1 MQRICIHHYCCS
13 VDAPSFL
20 YFLSFPGFGSVW
32 CVLGLFLRWCCCFL
46 FALFFLSLL
55 CICVD
60 SVFWGINFCTSSI
73 WRIFFDAINFEHFF
87 FFVTSS
93 LLRLLLTLNNDNSAN
108 TRANPPLSH
117 FNQTAIFTFS
127 SLISTTQ
134 HSTTTSSSHNN
145 FNTPIKLHNIDFTTL
160 PPAAATTALSQLKSR
175 QLDCHCARIN
185 QQNEEHQ
192 HRSTATLPQ
201 IPEQQTR
208 EPSFRKTPKKWSPN
222 LDTTKSVRQSIAQ
235 LRFHHHTIHPE
246 VIER

>member
-1 MQRICIHHYCCS
+1 MQRICIHHYGCS

-20 YFLSFPGFGSVW
+20 YFLSFPGFGW
-32 CVLGLFLRWCCCFL
+32 CGVCLFVSSLML
-46 FALFFLSLL
+46 LFFFCTFFSPSLL

-87 FFVTSS
+87 FSS
-93 LLRLLLTLNNDNSAN
+93 LLHLYFVCCLRLTTITARKLAQIHLSLT
-108 TRANPPLSH
+108 H
-117 FNQTAIFTFS
+117 FDQTAIFTFS

-134 HSTTTSSSHNN
+134 HSTTTSSHNN

-185 QQNEEHQ
+185 QQNAEHQ
-192 HRSTATLPQ
+192 HRSTATLCRRSRNNNPRTFLSEN
-201 IPEQQTR
+201 PE
-208 EPSFRKTPKKWSPN
+208 KMV
-222 LDTTKSVRQSIAQ
+222 TKPRHNQVSRQSIAQ
-235 LRFHHHTIHPE
+235 LRFHHHDPP
-246 VIER
+246 